1 VQLNDGRV
9 FRQPGF
15 QLRHQLLR
23 QRLDVKPFAFR
34 EGSLHGHRRRLSTQV
49 ETRLTQRCQFGRP
62 QSSVGSQLVWRAG
75 VELRKWLRD
84 DLSVALVFNYDRFAS
99 ENALF
104 EAERYV
110 TGVVTTF
117 EY

>member
-1 VQLNDGRV
+1 VHALTGHS
-9 FRQPGF
+9 GF
-15 QLRHQLLR
+15 HGL
-23 QRLDVKPFAFR
+23 
-34 EGSLHGHRRRLSTQV
+34 SLYSEAVLAITQDT
-49 ETRLTQRCQFGRP
+49 ELTIQGGWGYRNYPDFEFTPSRNEN
-62 QSSVGSQLVWRAG
+62 VWRAG